1 VARDRGQAPRGCGDV
16 ARSQSNNNKQPFL
29 AILDYPRGVFET
41 DRWSRRRLSSAAL
54 PTPPNRSLDQR
65 RLAMK
70 ITRTVLILL
79 AACPLTG
86 IDARPSEAE
95 IYRPWCVVY
104 SGRDGARTCSFS
116 SFEQC
121 MMTATPGTGGS
132 CVQNTWYS
140 WYGPTDSSARPRRG
154 RP

>member
-1 VARDRGQAPRGCGDV
+1 MVEEAAPFGR
-16 ARSQSNNNKQPFL
+16 
-29 AILDYPRGVFET
+29 
-41 DRWSRRRLSSAAL
+41 AAYAAE
-54 PTPPNRSLDQR
+54 RSLDQR
-65 RLAMK
+65 RLVMK
-70 ITRTVLILL
+70 IARTVVILL
-79 AACPLTG
+79 VVCPLAG
-86 IDARPSEAE
+86 IDARPSGAD

-104 SGRDGARTCSFS
+104 SGRDGARTCIFT

>member
-1 VARDRGQAPRGCGDV
+1 
-16 ARSQSNNNKQPFL
+16 
-29 AILDYPRGVFET
+29 
-41 DRWSRRRLSSAAL
+41 
-54 PTPPNRSLDQR
+54 
-65 RLAMK
+65 MK
-70 ITRTVLILL
+70 IACTVVILL

-104 SGRDGARTCSFS
+104 SGRDGAYTCIFT

-132 CVQNTWYS
+132 CVQNPWYLR
-140 WYGPTDSSARPRRG
+140 YGPNDSSARPRQG
-154 RP
+154 RS

>member
-1 VARDRGQAPRGCGDV
+1 
-16 ARSQSNNNKQPFL
+16 
-29 AILDYPRGVFET
+29 
-41 DRWSRRRLSSAAL
+41 
-54 PTPPNRSLDQR
+54 
-65 RLAMK
+65 MK
-70 ITRTVLILL
+70 ITRTVVILL

-86 IDARPSEAE
+86 IDARPSGAD

-104 SGRDGARTCSFS
+104 SGRDGARTCIFS

-140 WYGPTDSSARPRRG
+140 WYGPTGLVCAAPTRPTVTEIGSGGSCRQDGFIRVT
-154 RP
+154 R